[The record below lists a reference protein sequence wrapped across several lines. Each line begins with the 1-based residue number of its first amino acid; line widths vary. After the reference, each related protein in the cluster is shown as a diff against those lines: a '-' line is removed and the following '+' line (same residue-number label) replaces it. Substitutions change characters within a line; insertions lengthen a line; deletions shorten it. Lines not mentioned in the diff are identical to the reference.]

1 MVLYTIALYGVKGHY
16 SKWSGSEHNSGSSC
30 FPGNSMMLIRIVQGH
45 GFEYVSVG
53 AANNQ
58 GPSADSVVINL
69 FD

>member
-1 MVLYTIALYGVKGHY
+1 
-16 SKWSGSEHNSGSSC
+16 
-30 FPGNSMMLIRIVQGH
+30 MMLIRIVQGH
-45 GFEYVSVG
+45 GFEYASVG